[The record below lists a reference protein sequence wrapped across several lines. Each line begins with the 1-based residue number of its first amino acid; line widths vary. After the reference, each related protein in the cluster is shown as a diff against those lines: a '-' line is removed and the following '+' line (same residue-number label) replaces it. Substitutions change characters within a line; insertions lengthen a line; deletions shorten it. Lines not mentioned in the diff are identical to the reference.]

1 MKSINEATLLF
12 IFDQV
17 SYSAE
22 AGSQP
27 ARILTRHIRSG
38 SWNNSS
44 DNCALHPHHL
54 SDSQQT
60 RGGRL
65 EIANSNCSSHLVC
78 SQEGV
83 RRFQLGREEAII
95 FAALHCSLQC
105 GDGGNTLV
113 PDKYKNLHQL
123 PDCLLRNILLRIHLQ
138 RQRRGLRILIANLR
152 DILIRP
158 YERQDVF

>member
-1 MKSINEATLLF
+1 MNEATLLL

-54 SDSQQT
+54 SDLQQKHGM
-60 RGGRL
+60 RHK
-65 EIANSNCSSHLVC
+65 IV
-78 SQEGV
+78 
-83 RRFQLGREEAII
+83 
-95 FAALHCSLQC
+95 
-105 GDGGNTLV
+105 
-113 PDKYKNLHQL
+113 K
-123 PDCLLRNILLRIHLQ
+123 
-138 RQRRGLRILIANLR
+138 
-152 DILIRP
+152 
-158 YERQDVF
+158 